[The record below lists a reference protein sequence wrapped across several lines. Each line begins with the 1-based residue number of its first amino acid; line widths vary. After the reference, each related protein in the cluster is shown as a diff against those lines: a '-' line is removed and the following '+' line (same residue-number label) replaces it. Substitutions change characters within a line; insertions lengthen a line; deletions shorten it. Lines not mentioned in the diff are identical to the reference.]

1 MIARLFTLRTETL
14 LFFGLD
20 LWSHSAMFHS
30 VFLFLIL
37 FPSLIED
44 PAWSIHLFISIL

>member
-1 MIARLFTLRTETL
+1 MIARIFTLRTEPL

-30 VFLFLIL
+30 VFLFLL
-37 FPSLIED
+37 LSLSLIED
-44 PAWSIHLFISIL
+44 PAWSIHLFIRIL

>member
-1 MIARLFTLRTETL
+1 MIARLFTLRTDTL

-20 LWSHSAMFHS
+20 LRSHSAIFHS

-37 FPSLIED
+37 SLSLIED
-44 PAWSIHLFISIL
+44 PAWSTHLFISIV

>member
-1 MIARLFTLRTETL
+1 MIARIFTLRTETP

-30 VFLFLIL
+30 VFLFYLL
-37 FPSLIED
+37 SLSLIED
-44 PAWSIHLFISIL
+44 PAWSIHLFIRIL

>member
-20 LWSHSAMFHS
+20 LWLHSAMFHS
-30 VFLFLIL
+30 VFLFLFL
-37 FPSLIED
+37 SLSLIDD
-44 PAWSIHLFISIL
+44 PAWSTHLFIRIL